1 MKKKKKK
8 IKKNFSKN
16 KKALKKIKKSNTKKV
31 KVRQKKNSKKR
42 KVKKLK
48 KVIKKYK
55 SKSPKKP
62 DFLLKLV
69 NFQNSLKPEFKFRLN
84 FGFEKY
90 IQELIS
96 KDLKLR

>member
-1 MKKKKKK
+1 MKKNKKKVKKK
-8 IKKNFSKN
+8 I
-16 KKALKKIKKSNTKKV
+16 I
-31 KVRQKKNSKKR
+31 
-42 KVKKLK
+42 KVKKFK

-55 SKSPKKP
+55 STSPKKP

-90 IQELIS
+90 IQAFFDKIS
-96 KDLKLR
+96 DTIKPDFSIGNDTSLKLGV